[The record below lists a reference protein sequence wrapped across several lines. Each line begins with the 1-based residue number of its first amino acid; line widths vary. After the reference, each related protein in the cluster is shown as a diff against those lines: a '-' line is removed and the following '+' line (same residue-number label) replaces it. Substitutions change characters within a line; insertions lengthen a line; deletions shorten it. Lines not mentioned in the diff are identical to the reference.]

1 MAEYRLFKLN
11 DRHEIIDPS
20 LVSVHDLESDVVMAA
35 AALAR
40 ECHAVEIWLGSKMV
54 ARVGKPLAVRPKD
67 SASTQRQPQTG

>member
-20 LVSVHDLESDVVMAA
+20 LVSVHELESDAVMAA

-40 ECHAVEIWLGSKMV
+40 ECHAVEIWLGSRMV
-54 ARVGKPLAVRPKD
+54 ARVGKPLPVRPKD
-67 SASTQRQPQTG
+67 SAASQRHSRGG